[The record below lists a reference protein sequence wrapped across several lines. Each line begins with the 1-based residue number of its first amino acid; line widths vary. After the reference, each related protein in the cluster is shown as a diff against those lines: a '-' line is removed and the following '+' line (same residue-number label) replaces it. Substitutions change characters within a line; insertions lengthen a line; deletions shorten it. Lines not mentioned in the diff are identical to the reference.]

1 MTTLQQGEHVKLACL
16 LPSSK
21 SVGISQRC
29 NTSEKDFSKKVT
41 QVFVNRKGIVVT
53 LQHEKILRRYM
64 PQFHPLPRPQQA
76 R

>member
-1 MTTLQQGEHVKLACL
+1 MGVNLFQYKTMCL

-29 NTSEKDFSKKVT
+29 NTSEKDFSKKVA

-53 LQHEKILRRYM
+53 LQHEKNLRRYM
-64 PQFHPLPRPQQA
+64 PQFHPLPRPPQG